1 MVVVVNRCEK
11 CVVFYGKG
19 VDVCVFWMVIR
30 IIVGFFS
37 FYDVCFV
44 LNNSFVVLDIGDNKI
59 KIYKLEGGL

>member
-19 VDVCVFWMVIR
+19 VWMVIR

-44 LNNSFVVLDIGDNKI
+44 LNNSFVVLDIGDNRI